1 MADFP
6 HLKLTYLIPG
16 DYRSPKGGSK
26 KDVQEKTRFN
36 LANRSSHAKH
46 LQNRIEELQ
55 SQWIQKNSERD
66 ELGLPPLPSAIPLFL
81 EIDPE
86 DMEFDSLRSFGIE
99 VLSVEEGGLVIG
111 ASTDGFDFKS
121 LKVKIASFL
130 NQQGKFKDTAAKLWD
145 INSGKKWRLDYI
157 LSKELNEKWEELK
170 DDQIYTVDLSVSC
183 AVYITNV
190 VTQDSEES
198 DDKFLSRLNSWR
210 RRKEEAE
217 IQRDVMESE
226 RFDQLASMVQVYG
239 GSFLSSM
246 IGLDDSFGVRI
257 EINGAGLKDIVFN
270 YPYLFEVNEYDPYS
284 IELGSA
290 EGDNVGELE
299 FIEPDETS
307 PTICVID
314 SGIQENH
321 KFLEKAIQK
330 HLSKSFL
337 PLDPLTFDGVKNGGH
352 GTRVAGCV
360 LFGNH
365 IPKIGKHQYIAK
377 LANARVLDQT
387 NSMPRELY
395 PPALMKAVQS
405 HYEKDCKVFQLS
417 INSRKSLRRVH
428 MSDWASTIDQLNF
441 ETDSLFVISTGNIN
455 RETNF
460 SDTNYPSVKQHL
472 IQGRQYPKY
481 YQEQSAKI
489 ANPAQSA
496 FSLTVG
502 SICLNDFDDPDWK
515 SFGKLNEPSAFT
527 RSGPGIWGMVK
538 PDVVEYGGDFVHEKN
553 LSPNITTSELT
564 NPETVRSTAGAMSA
578 IGRDKEG
585 TSFSAPKVTHTIA
598 HILNQWPNA
607 NSLFI
612 RSLVAQ
618 SARWPEVS
626 LDLSQT
632 QKLELFG
639 YGLPSLERA
648 LDNTSSRITF
658 YREGNISPKKAEVYN
673 IAIPEELR
681 GPGDSYN
688 YLIEVSL
695 SYKAR
700 IRRTRRGTKSYVSSW
715 ADWISRNL
723 GEKDQV
729 FQDRVLQY
737 TSTSEENSQRDKS
750 KPIQW
755 NIREQSNR
763 GFVKN
768 FKRND
773 STLQKDWA
781 IIKSYDLPEHLSIA
795 VVGHAGWEKDIYK
808 EEIPYCLMVSIEC
821 LHPEIKV
828 YEKIRIHN
836 ETQIEIEF

>member
-1 MADFP
+1 
-6 HLKLTYLIPG
+6 
-16 DYRSPKGGSK
+16 
-26 KDVQEKTRFN
+26 
-36 LANRSSHAKH
+36 
-46 LQNRIEELQ
+46 
-55 SQWIQKNSERD
+55 
-66 ELGLPPLPSAIPLFL
+66 
-81 EIDPE
+81 
-86 DMEFDSLRSFGIE
+86 MEFDSLRSFGIE
-99 VLSVEEGGLVIG
+99 VLSVEDDGLVIG
-111 ASTDGFDFKS
+111 ASTEGFDFES
-121 LKVKIASFL
+121 LKDKITNFL
-130 NQQGKFKDTAAKLWD
+130 SQEGKFKDTAAKLWD

-190 VTQDSEES
+190 VTQDKEES
-198 DDKFLSRLNSWR
+198 DEKFQIRLSAWR
-210 RRKEEAE
+210 KRKELLE
-217 IQRDVMESE
+217 IQRDAMESE
-226 RFDQLASMVQVYG
+226 RFDQLATMVQVYG

-246 IGLDDSFGVRI
+246 IGLDDSFCVRI

-337 PLDPLTFDGVKNGGH
+337 PSDPSTVDGVKNGGH
-352 GTRVAGCV
+352 GTRVAGSV
-360 LFGNH
+360 LFGNQ
-365 IPKIGKHQYIAK
+365 IPKSGKHQFIAK

-417 INSRKSLRRVH
+417 INSRKSVRQVH
-428 MSDWASTIDQLNF
+428 MSDWASTIDQLNY

-460 SDTNYPSVKQHL
+460 LDINNPSVKQHL

-481 YQEQSAKI
+481 FQEQSAKI
-489 ANPAQSA
+489 ANPSQSA

-538 PDVVEYGGDFVHEKN
+538 PDVVEYGGDYVQEKN
-553 LSPNITTSELT
+553 SSPNLITKEITS
-564 NPETVRSTAGAMSA
+564 PETVRSTASAMSA
-578 IGRDKEG
+578 IGRDKVG

-598 HILNQWPNA
+598 RILNQWPNA
-607 NSLFI
+607 SSLFI

-618 SARWPEVS
+618 SARWPDVELPLS
-626 LDLSQT
+626 LNE
-632 QKLELFG
+632 KLELFG
-639 YGLPSLERA
+639 YGLPSLDRA
-648 LDNTSSRITF
+648 LENSQSRITF
-658 YREGNISPKKAEVYN
+658 YTEGKISPKQAKVYK
-673 IAIPEELR
+673 IAIPEELNR
-681 GPGDSYN
+681 PGDSFD

-695 SYKAR
+695 AYKAR

-715 ADWISRNL
+715 ADWVSGHL
-723 GEKDQV
+723 WETDQQ
-729 FQDRVLQY
+729 FQERVLQY
-737 TSTSEENSQRDKS
+737 ASTSVENAEKL
-750 KPIQW
+750 KTEPIKW
-755 NIREQSNR
+755 FIREQSDW
-763 GFVKN
+763 GIVKG

-773 STLQKDWA
+773 STLQKSWA
-781 IIKSYDLPEHLSIA
+781 NLKSYQLPEHLSIA
-795 VVGHAGWEKDIYK
+795 VVGHAGWEKDVYK

-821 LHPEIKV
+821 LHPEVKV

-836 ETQIEIEF
+836 ETQIEIEV